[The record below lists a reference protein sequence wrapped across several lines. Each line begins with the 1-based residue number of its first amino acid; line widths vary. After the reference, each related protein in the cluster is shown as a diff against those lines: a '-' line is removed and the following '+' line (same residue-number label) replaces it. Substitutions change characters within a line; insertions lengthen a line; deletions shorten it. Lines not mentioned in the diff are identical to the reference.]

1 MSELK
6 ITLNRATLPTLVLD
20 KFADGAVLAVRG
32 EENRKRTAGRT
43 AAGALMASGG
53 GYRPTCRWAVSAW
66 VSDDEKLILE
76 EILALQEI
84 DATVPIY
91 LTDEYEYLSNTKGAF
106 YPTRVLVSGS
116 TYTAP
121 NGLQQSFYTFPV
133 YLDLPDATFAE
144 RVSFNVWVVTLQFVE
159 DI

>member
-20 KFADGAVLAVRG
+20 KFADGAVLSVRG
-32 EENRKRTAGRT
+32 EENRRRTAGRT
-43 AAGALMASGG
+43 AAGALRASGG

-76 EILALQEI
+76 EMLALQETSP
-84 DATVPIY
+84 ATPIY
-91 LTDEYEYLSNTKGAF
+91 LTDEFEYLSNTKGAF

-121 NGLQQSFYTFPV
+121 NGLQQSFYTFPT
-133 YLDLPDATFAE
+133 YLDLPDPVFAE
-144 RVSFNVWVVTLQFVE
+144 KVTFNIWVVTLQFME
-159 DI
+159 DV